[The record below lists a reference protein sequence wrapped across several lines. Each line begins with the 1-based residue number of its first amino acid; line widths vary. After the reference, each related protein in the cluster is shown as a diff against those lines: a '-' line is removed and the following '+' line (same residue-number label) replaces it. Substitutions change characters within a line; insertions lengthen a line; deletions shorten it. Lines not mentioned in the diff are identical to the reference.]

1 MARLTR
7 EIKNYAAAGECVMT
21 LGFFD
26 GVHLGHSALLKR
38 LSEISRETG
47 LPALA
52 LTFDVRPLE
61 RSYLLL
67 TSLEERVRLLSA
79 AGLDDVVVQSF
90 SKEFASMSPREFLRD
105 VVRDVLKARVILAGY
120 DCCFGKDRSGN
131 IETLKAFSQE
141 LGYLCEEEKPFL
153 LDGRIVSSTL
163 CRELLGKGE
172 LSKLE
177 ECLGRPWS
185 LGGPVKEGMKIGRE
199 LGFPTANLSLEGLLT
214 PPKGVYSA
222 VCDLGGRS
230 AKALLYL
237 GTRPTFRGQE
247 KVAEAFILDFSGDLY
262 GREIRITPG
271 KMIGEEKRYE
281 SAADLKAAIE
291 GFAKVLREED

>member
-90 SKEFASMSPREFLRD
+90 SKEFASM
-105 VVRDVLKARVILAGY
+105 
-120 DCCFGKDRSGN
+120 
-131 IETLKAFSQE
+131 
-141 LGYLCEEEKPFL
+141 
-153 LDGRIVSSTL
+153 
-163 CRELLGKGE
+163 
-172 LSKLE
+172 
-177 ECLGRPWS
+177 
-185 LGGPVKEGMKIGRE
+185 
-199 LGFPTANLSLEGLLT
+199 
-214 PPKGVYSA
+214 
-222 VCDLGGRS
+222 
-230 AKALLYL
+230 
-237 GTRPTFRGQE
+237 
-247 KVAEAFILDFSGDLY
+247 
-262 GREIRITPG
+262 
-271 KMIGEEKRYE
+271 
-281 SAADLKAAIE
+281 
-291 GFAKVLREED
+291 